1 MKVLQVFSFRN
12 AKENKLEHINLDTN
26 DSNYTINI
34 RYINRVRTIISEK
47 KFPGDDNDYIS
58 MVVENEFEDELI
70 SEEQLE
76 IINKINS
83 MSNPVLK
90 IIYDDSGLINKLVSI
105 EYDEK
110 TKDQIDIE
118 KKLNIELDEQNGK
131 DYMDYLDD
139 FYNGV

>member
-12 AKENKLEHINLDTN
+12 AKENKLEHINLDIN

-47 KFPGDDNDYIS
+47 KFPGDDNYYIS
-58 MVVENEFEDELI
+58 MVVENEFEAELI
-70 SEEQLE
+70 SEEQFE

-90 IIYDDSGLINKLVSI
+90 ITYDDSGLINKLVSI

-110 TKDQIDIE
+110 TKDLIDIE

>member
-12 AKENKLEHINLDTN
+12 AKENKLEHINFDIN

-47 KFPGDDNDYIS
+47 KFPGDDNYYIS
-58 MVVENEFEDELI
+58 MVVENEFEAELI

-83 MSNPVLK
+83 MSNHVLK
-90 IIYDDSGLINKLVSI
+90 ITYDDSGLINKLVSI

-110 TKDQIDIE
+110 TKDLIDIE

>member
-12 AKENKLEHINLDTN
+12 AKENKLEHINLDIN

-47 KFPGDDNDYIS
+47 KFPGDDNYYIS
-58 MVVENEFEDELI
+58 MVVENEFEAELI

-83 MSNPVLK
+83 MFNPVLK
-90 IIYDDSGLINKLVSI
+90 ITYDDSGLINKLVSI

-110 TKDQIDIE
+110 TKDLIDIE